1 MVGDGIFLDPAP
13 ITIIITDMW
22 RGSHTQATS
31 GSTHVRGLELAWAW
45 PRGSGRSGG
54 VSMSGGPFP
63 DLLGLTNTSRTS
75 GGPEVL
81 RGPDPFRH
89 NIGVR
94 KGSGNQLHPGEIWS
108 PAGRAKN

>member
-1 MVGDGIFLDPAP
+1 MGNGISLDPAP
-13 ITIIITDMW
+13 LTIIITDRW
-22 RGSHTQATS
+22 HRSHTQPTR
-31 GSTHVRGLELAWAW
+31 GPTHVRGLELAWAW
-45 PRGSGRSGG
+45 PSGSGRSGG
-54 VSMSGGPFP
+54 VSMSRGPFP